1 MATELPVELSME
13 RVPDFNCTACLPAS
27 GDPSTV
33 VLAFARRSEY
43 IDSDTSA
50 VNECAAIVPA
60 SLQTTAM
67 LGNTIGLRQQPP
79 SRACAFDIFLWVPTH
94 PRDGHHVT
102 NHSQRSSAMLAALGA
117 KAAGDEAAWCGG
129 DVGVLPGSTA
139 SDLGRCLHT

>member
-1 MATELPVELSME
+1 MWLTRRIFVDPVLSIA
-13 RVPDFNCTACLPAS
+13 ACGWRAPPTLTP
-27 GDPSTV
+27 T
-33 VLAFARRSEY
+33 
-43 IDSDTSA
+43 
-50 VNECAAIVPA
+50 
-60 SLQTTAM
+60 
-67 LGNTIGLRQQPP
+67 P